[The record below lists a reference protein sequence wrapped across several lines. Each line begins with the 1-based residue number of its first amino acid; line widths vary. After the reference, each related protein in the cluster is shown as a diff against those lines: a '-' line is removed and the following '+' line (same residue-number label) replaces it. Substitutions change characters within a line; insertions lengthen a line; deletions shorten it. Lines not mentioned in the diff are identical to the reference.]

1 MFGIRRNKKE
11 GETTAFPEKGII
23 ISCDGVCQE
32 EKRKYTLFLKGVLV
46 YLIVMG
52 AMGSFLSS
60 LDIKYSAITLHLV
73 IFACAI
79 FCSSLYY
86 NKFWETTGYLF
97 LLFLVLFLGNLFSK
111 YINSGFYAIA
121 NEISNR
127 AAVFFDTSAMRNY
140 GEQIGNRYLAV
151 TISMSF
157 IGCVCCITT
166 NIMVSRKMRF
176 PFLSFVI
183 MLIPMYLELEPD
195 IIYVIMY
202 VSSLVLVYIIGVG
215 GHYALT
221 LNNNTYEF
229 RSKGKK
235 FAYTYAARTNA
246 GIMAAVLIISSV
258 LIGAFSIIFPKEQFR
273 NANTMSTIKKSTMDT
288 VENISILGLMG
299 LFNFSSNTGGL
310 TNGVLGGVSSVRLD
324 LETDLIVE
332 FTPYNDERV
341 YLKTFVGETYLPY
354 SNRWSSQ
361 VDYSGQVIVEAD
373 ETAALLKKRY
383 EDGKEYSAKGVM
395 KITNVA
401 AAIGMYLPYYSEETD
416 KQVYVGRT
424 QEYTY
429 YPRVYEGSLKRKDGS
444 AGRSTSDDDWP
455 YERLTAEEWNEKA
468 QLWQWMQVPREN
480 AGVISTLISEAGL
493 SSYYGDAE
501 GAVKALAEY
510 YQDNIPYTLRP
521 GMTPYRKDFVNYFL
535 AENKRGYCA
544 HFASAATL
552 IFRYLGI
559 PARYVE
565 GYAIDPADIAGRG
578 ELLSDKEYSQ
588 YYDGFSPLQT
598 NAVVSVAATD
608 ANAHAWVEVYDSEVG
623 WIVAEVT
630 PVSYEEEPG
639 ESLWQRLM
647 DFLTGSQ
654 DSENQDD
661 EDADEQEGTGL
672 DEQTRQF
679 YVRVLCCIAAL
690 FIVVLICRP
699 LVKKLQLLYNY
710 HNSDRNGRLVI
721 RYQNYISHIARKNK
735 ELTKMVNHEEQI
747 DWLVHNGFWKIDLS
761 EGSECVK
768 IMERAAFSKAMVSEA
783 EFEKV
788 VKNI

>member
-1 MFGIRRNKKE
+1 MIGIRRNKKE
-11 GETTAFPEKGII
+11 GETTDFPEKGII

-32 EKRKYTLFLKGVLV
+32 EKRKYTLLLKGLLV

-52 AMGSFLSS
+52 AMGCFLSS
-60 LDIKYSAITLHLV
+60 LDIKYSAITLHLI
-73 IFACAI
+73 IFLCAM
-79 FCSSLYY
+79 FCSMLYY
-86 NKFWETTGYLF
+86 NKYWENAGYLF

-176 PFLSFVI
+176 PFLSGVI

-221 LNNNTYEF
+221 RNNNTYEYQ
-229 RSKGKK
+229 SKGKK
-235 FAYTYAARTNA
+235 FAYTYAVRTNVQVV
-246 GIMAAVLIISSV
+246 AAVLIISSV
-258 LIGAFSIIFPKEQFR
+258 LIGAVSILFPEEQLR

-288 VENISILGLMG
+288 VENISILGIMG

-310 TNGVLGGVSSVRLD
+310 TNGTLGGVSSVRLD
-324 LETDLIVE
+324 LETDLVVE
-332 FTPYNDERV
+332 FTPYSDERV
-341 YLKTFVGETYLPY
+341 YLKTYVGETYLPY

-361 VDYSGQVIVEAD
+361 VDYSGQMIIEAD

-383 EDGKEYSAKGVM
+383 EDGEEYSARGVM

-429 YPRVYEGSLKRKDGS
+429 YPRVYNGPLKEMDGL
-444 AGRSTSDDDWP
+444 AGVNLSDDDWP
-455 YERLTAEEWNEKA
+455 YERLTAEEWNEKEK
-468 QLWQWMQVPREN
+468 LWQWMKVPEEN
-480 AGVISTLISEAGL
+480 VGVISTLVSEAGL
-493 SSYYGDAE
+493 TSYYGDAE

-535 AENKRGYCA
+535 SENKRGYCA

-565 GYAIDPADIAGRG
+565 GYAIDPSDIAGRG

-598 NAVVSVAATD
+598 DAVVSVEATD
-608 ANAHAWVEVYDSEVG
+608 ANAHAWVEVYDGEVG

-647 DFLTGSQ
+647 DFQTGGQ

-661 EDADEQEGTGL
+661 EDVDEEEETGL

-679 YVRVLCCIAAL
+679 YLRLFLCIAVL
-690 FIVVLICRP
+690 FI
-699 LVKKLQLLYNY
+699 
-710 HNSDRNGRLVI
+710 
-721 RYQNYISHIARKNK
+721 
-735 ELTKMVNHEEQI
+735 LT
-747 DWLVHNGFWKIDLS
+747 
-761 EGSECVK
+761 
-768 IMERAAFSKAMVSEA
+768 
-783 EFEKV
+783 
-788 VKNI
+788 

>member
-1 MFGIRRNKKE
+1 MIGIRRNKKE
-11 GETTAFPEKGII
+11 GETAAYPEKGII
-23 ISCDGVCQE
+23 ISCDGACQE
-32 EKRKYTLFLKGVLV
+32 EKRKYTLLLKGLLV

-52 AMGSFLSS
+52 AMGCFLSS

-73 IFACAI
+73 IFACAM
-79 FCSSLYY
+79 FCSMLYY
-86 NKFWETTGYLF
+86 NKYWENVGYLF
-97 LLFLVLFLGNLFSK
+97 LLFMVLFLGNLFSK

-140 GEQIGNRYLAV
+140 AEQIGNRYVAV

-202 VSSLVLVYIIGVG
+202 VSSLVLVYIIGVN

-221 LNNNTYEF
+221 LNNNTYEYQ
-229 RSKGKK
+229 SKGKK
-235 FAYTYAARTNA
+235 FTYTYAARTNA
-246 GIMAAVLIISSV
+246 GIVAAVLIISAV
-258 LIGAFSIIFPKEQFR
+258 LLGAFSIIFPKEQFR
-273 NANTMSTIKKSTMDT
+273 SARTMSSIKKSTMDT

-310 TNGVLGGVSSVRLD
+310 TNGVLGGISSVRLD

-361 VDYSGQVIVEAD
+361 VDYNGQAIVEAD
-373 ETAALLKKRY
+373 ETVALLKKRY
-383 EDGKEYSAKGVM
+383 EDGEEYSAKGVM

-416 KQVYVGRT
+416 KLTFVGRT

-429 YPRVYEGSLKRKDGS
+429 YPRVYNGPLK
-444 AGRSTSDDDWP
+444 
-455 YERLTAEEWNEKA
+455 EKEDIDYYA
-468 QLWQWMQVPREN
+468 MRQWMGVPRDNVE
-480 AGVISTLISEAGL
+480 VISTFVSEAGL
-493 SSYYGDAE
+493 TSFQGDAE

-565 GYAIDPADIAGRG
+565 GYAIDPTDIAGRG

-588 YYDGFSPLQT
+588 YYDGYSPLQT
-598 NAVVSVAATD
+598 DAVVSVDATD

-630 PVSYEEEPG
+630 PISYEEEPG

-647 DFLTGSQ
+647 DFLTGGQ

-661 EDADEQEGTGL
+661 EDTDEQEETGL
-672 DEQTRQF
+672 DEQTRQL
-679 YVRVLCCIAAL
+679 YANVLWCIAAI
-690 FIVVLICRP
+690 FIIILICRP
-699 LVKKLQLLYNY
+699 LVKKLILLNNY
-710 HNSDRNGRLVI
+710 RNSDRNGRLVI
-721 RYQNYISHIARKNK
+721 RYQNYIRKIARKNK

-747 DWLVHNGFWKIDLS
+747 DWLLHNGFWKTDLK
-761 EGSECVK
+761 EGRECVQILEK
-768 IMERAAFSKAMVSEA
+768 AAFSQTEVSEE

-788 VKNI
+788 IRNINKKGFL

>member
-1 MFGIRRNKKE
+1 MIGTRKSKKE

-32 EKRKYTLFLKGVLV
+32 EKRKYTLLLKGVLV

-52 AMGSFLSS
+52 AMGCFLSS
-60 LDIKYSAITLHLV
+60 LDIRYSAITLHLV

-86 NKFWETTGYLF
+86 SKFWETTGYLF
-97 LLFLVLFLGNLFSK
+97 LLFLVIFLGNLFSK

-140 GEQIGNRYLAV
+140 GEQIGNRYVAV

-176 PFLSFVI
+176 PFLSGVI

-221 LNNNTYEF
+221 LNNNTYEYQ
-229 RSKGKK
+229 SKRKK

-246 GIMAAVLIISSV
+246 GIIAAVLIISSV
-258 LIGAFSIIFPKEQFR
+258 LIGTFSIIFPKEQFR

-341 YLKTFVGETYLPY
+341 YLKTYVGETYLPY

-361 VDYSGQVIVEAD
+361 TDYSGQVIVGED

-383 EDGKEYSAKGVM
+383 EDGEEYSAKGVM

-401 AAIGMYLPYYSEETD
+401 AAIGMYLPYYSDETD
-416 KQVYVGRT
+416 KLTFVGRT

-429 YPRVYEGSLKRKDGS
+429 YPRVYDGPLRENEGIDYY
-444 AGRSTSDDDWP
+444 AMT
-455 YERLTAEEWNEKA
+455 
-468 QLWQWMQVPREN
+468 QWMQVPREN
-480 AGVISTLISEAGL
+480 VGVISTFVSESGL
-493 SSYYGDAE
+493 ASFRGDAE

-521 GMTPYRKDFVNYFL
+521 GMTPYRKDFINYFL
-535 AENKRGYCA
+535 SENKRGYCA

-565 GYAIDPADIAGRG
+565 GYAIDTSDIAGRG

-598 NAVVSVAATD
+598 DAIVSVEATD

-630 PVSYEEEPG
+630 PASYEEEPG

-654 DSENQDD
+654 DSEDQDD
-661 EDADEQEGTGL
+661 EDSDEQEGTGL

-679 YVRVLCCIAAL
+679 YIRVLLCIAAL

-699 LVKKLQLLYNY
+699 LVKKLVLLYNY
-710 HNSDRNGRLVI
+710 HNSDMNGRLVI
-721 RYQNYISHIARKNK
+721 RYQNYISHITRKNK
-735 ELTKMVNHEEQI
+735 ELTKMVNYEEQI

-761 EGSECVK
+761 EGRECVK
-768 IMERAAFSKAMVSEA
+768 IMEKAGFSQTEVSEA

-788 VKNI
+788 VRNI